1 MNEKEFG
8 MVRLL
13 LGGGGQYEI
22 ELRRASL
29 IDAIKNFL
37 GGSIDEVLFI
47 PYALKDYDGYVAK
60 MVELGID
67 AGYGFKSIHTFK
79 DSHDAIR
86 KAQAI
91 FVGGGNTFRLLHEL
105 YKKDLLPLI
114 RDKIHAGTPYIGI
127 SAGANIACPTI
138 KTTNDM
144 PIVEPPS
151 FTALGVIPFQI
162 NPHYTDPD
170 PDSTHQGETR
180 ERRIQEFLEMNDE
193 TVLGMREGSIILIE
207 DSSTYVA
214 GTAGVRV
221 FKKGQEPEEY
231 GPGDRLDFLWP
242 AISRTTDR
250 LSLRLK

>member
-1 MNEKEFG
+1 

-13 LGGGGQYEI
+13 LGGGGQYEVAD
-22 ELRRASL
+22 RRKSL
-29 IDAIKNFL
+29 INEMKTFL
-37 GGSIDEVLFI
+37 GESVDQILFV

-67 AGYGFKSIHTFK
+67 AGYGFKSIHTLK
-79 DSHDAIR
+79 EPNDAIR

-91 FVGGGNTFRLLHEL
+91 YVGGGNTFRLLHEL
-105 YKKDLLPLI
+105 NKKDLLSLM
-114 RDKIHAGTPYIGI
+114 RDKIHGGTPYIGI
-127 SAGANIACPTI
+127 SAGANIASPTI

-162 NPHYTDPD
+162 NPHYTDRD

-193 TVLGMREGSIILIE
+193 TVLGMREGSIVVIE
-207 DSSTYVA
+207 GSTIYLS
-214 GTAGVRV
+214 GTAGARV

-231 GPGDRLDFLWP
+231 GPGDRLDFLLP
-242 AISRTTDR
+242 VKVRSMSRMR
-250 LSLRLK
+250 